1 MPLGGDIFFCLL
13 SFCSDNISAPVAAR
27 SWSRSDSRLIFV
39 CCNFGF
45 WLAGFWDPMA
55 GTDRKT
61 FPNRVGEAG
70 LEDVKEA
77 VCDFGV
83 EFDETEIEDSPSGM
97 NICS

>member
-1 MPLGGDIFFCLL
+1 
-13 SFCSDNISAPVAAR
+13 
-27 SWSRSDSRLIFV
+27 
-39 CCNFGF
+39 
-45 WLAGFWDPMA
+45 MA